1 MTEILSIDL
10 IDAILQKTLNGHTP
24 RNYECYSA
32 DPQPDSGFGAKSE
45 DRCTVSRSN
54 ALLTQVDCMRLF
66 VLVLV
71 DSGPFW
77 FGFGFHLVG
86 LFVFPTRGLV
96 CHVARRC
103 CSRRNYGQHRRSSGR
118 LRRSCR
124 TIGPATRSVE
134 TGEFPLKPLNLKHW
148 PLTSWIN
155 LCQMLPT
162 QLLDVQFFFP
172 VRCQKI
178 ADWHC
183 RRWKKSSPAWLGRKC
198 LEFDFGVEN
207 GCALLKFLLQG
218 HSKSMDLRGDNARLW
233 GKTFVEIWWKLSQ
246 IE

>member
-10 IDAILQKTLNGHTP
+10 IDAISPKDSERTHTDKLRMLQCRPTTRQWIWREKWRPMHC
-24 RNYECYSA
+24 E
-32 DPQPDSGFGAKSE
+32 PQQCFVDSSWLHEIVCVGFSWF
-45 DRCTVSRSN
+45 CS
-54 ALLTQVDCMRLF
+54 
-66 VLVLV
+66 VLVW
-71 DSGPFW
+71 FW
-77 FGFGFHLVG
+77 FSFGWPLCRSA
-86 LFVFPTRGLV
+86 RGLV